1 MQIDDRLATVL
12 RQRAGG
18 EVTARI
24 QYRQLLDLLGTSP
37 SETQGPMLDAAY
49 VRVGELSA
57 AIPATARAAIL
68 REPGLRLR
76 NPRLVVLLGEQD
88 PPVAAAAIG
97 AAQLGDEQWLDLVP
111 ALAVAARAHLR
122 QRRDL
127 GPRVGQLLARLGVH
141 GPGLPP
147 AQAAVSAAGAP
158 GEAAGEPAM
167 AASGPAPLHAPEQGI
182 GAIVQR
188 IEDFRKARRPL
199 EGEVLSVDS
208 VNMPPEDEEAN
219 RTQTE
224 VKAFDFVTDALGRIV
239 WSDPGVAPMVAGLGL
254 AAAESSSPAIAAL
267 MRARQPVRAARL
279 AIAGAPAVSGL
290 WLLDAM
296 PRFDPVTGGY
306 TGYDGRMRSLD
317 RPEQPVADARESE
330 ADRIRQLLHELRTPV
345 NAIQGFA
352 EVIQQQIFGP
362 APHEYRALAATIAS
376 DAALILAGFAEL
388 EQLARLESG
397 AADRDDGICDFAA
410 VLAATVAQLR
420 PFTTSR
426 DSGFA
431 MEVAPGPLAVAMAEA
446 DAAQL
451 AWRLLATLAGAAHPG
466 ETMRLWAGCESASVV
481 LRLQLP
487 TSLAAREDDELM
499 KVTARHALNA
509 GMFGPGF
516 TLRLVR
522 AEAKGAGGYLERRG
536 QELQLGLPGLTA
548 ATVNHSQ
555 GSDINAIPG

>member
-18 EVTARI
+18 EATARI

-37 SETQGPMLDAAY
+37 SEAQGPTLDAAY
-49 VRVGELSA
+49 VRLGELSG
-57 AIPATARAAIL
+57 AIPAALRAAML

-88 PPVAAAAIG
+88 PAVAEAAIQR
-97 AAQLGDEQWLDLVP
+97 AQLNEEQWLDVVP
-111 ALAVAARAHLR
+111 ALGVAARARLR

-127 GPRVGQLLARLGVH
+127 GPRAGQLLARLGVH
-141 GPGLPP
+141 DRGLPP
-147 AQAAVSAAGAP
+147 AQAAASAVDVPA
-158 GEAAGEPAM
+158 EAA
-167 AASGPAPLHAPEQGI
+167 SAPSLPDAPDQGI

-188 IEDFRKARRPL
+188 IEDFRKARRPID
-199 EGEVLSVDS
+199 GEASPFDS
-208 VNMPPEDEEAN
+208 AQLPPEDEEAN
-219 RTQTE
+219 RTQAE
-224 VKAFDFVTDALGRIV
+224 VKAFDFVTDAQGRIV

-267 MRARQPVRAARL
+267 IRARQPVRAARL
-279 AIAGAPAVSGL
+279 AIAGAPAITGT
-290 WLLDAM
+290 WQLDAM

-306 TGYDGRMRSLD
+306 TGYGGRMRSLD
-317 RPEQPVADARESE
+317 RPAQPVPGTRESE

-397 AADRDDGICDFAA
+397 AADRDDGACDFAA

-466 ETMRLWAGCESASVV
+466 ETMRLWAGCENASG
-481 LRLQLP
+481 
-487 TSLAAREDDELM
+487 ARE
-499 KVTARHALNA
+499 
-509 GMFGPGF
+509 
-516 TLRLVR
+516 
-522 AEAKGAGGYLERRG
+522 
-536 QELQLGLPGLTA
+536 
-548 ATVNHSQ
+548 
-555 GSDINAIPG
+555 